1 MEELPDLDAGGVELV
16 PGGLDVGNDQESLG
30 EPGAADVRPLPKWTE
45 HQEHGGVRADRSK
58 MVGPKVKTHSIE
70 GDISALNV
78 PRSAMVFDLHHFT
91 DSTAE
96 LLEGEDVATESIPFI
111 RFLFRLYN

>member
-1 MEELPDLDAGGVELV
+1 
-16 PGGLDVGNDQESLG
+16 
-30 EPGAADVRPLPKWTE
+30 
-45 HQEHGGVRADRSK
+45 
-58 MVGPKVKTHSIE
+58 
-70 GDISALNV
+70 
-78 PRSAMVFDLHHFT
+78 MVFDLHHFT